1 MKRLVILVVGLWVA
15 RWAVLMAAS
24 YLEHRR
30 PQ

>member
-1 MKRLVILVVGLWVA
+1 MKRLLILVVVFWVA

-24 YLEHRR
+24 YLERRR